1 MEKLS
6 LVGALALFGAMN
18 AQKSSEAT
26 SKGKWVIETN
36 AGSPLHY
43 LGLALLLQME
53 KQFGMQLGAEG
64 GYFVADNL
72 AVKAGLGFGDFGG
85 DNLTTYRLGVQYYLD
100 GKFPLAA
107 DFTGASTGGES
118 INYFGVEGGYAWFV
132 APNVAL
138 TPKLRYNITLDD
150 QKAPSSFQGLIGFSL
165 FSKGIGIN

>member
-1 MEKLS
+1 MKKLF

-43 LGLALLLQME
+43 LGGSTAFSLTSVDGE
-53 KQFGMQLGAEG
+53 TIWNVGADG
-64 GYFVADNL
+64 GYFVAVNL
-72 AVKAGLGFGDFGG
+72 AVKAGLGLGDFGE
-85 DNLTTYRLGVQYYLD
+85 DNLTTYRVGVQYYVNS
-100 GKFPLAA
+100 KFPLAA
-107 DFTGASTGGES
+107 DFTGASTGDES

-165 FSKGIGIN
+165 FF